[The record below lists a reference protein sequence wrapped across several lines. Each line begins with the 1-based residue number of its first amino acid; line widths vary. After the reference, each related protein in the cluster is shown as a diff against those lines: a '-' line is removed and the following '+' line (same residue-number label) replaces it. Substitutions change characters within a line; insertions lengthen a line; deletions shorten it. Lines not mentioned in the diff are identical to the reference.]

1 MYTLII
7 SKDKEEIR
15 EIKKV
20 LDNMFENQTYIIANS
35 ESQAREIID
44 EKQISLAF
52 IKITSLKDIE
62 LAKKII
68 KKNPV
73 VNIIFISDTKDFAYN
88 AFEIYASG
96 YIVKPITEEKIR
108 KNLEHLRFQLNGT
121 NKKRVE
127 VHCFGKFDIFVDGV

>member
-7 SKDKEEIR
+7 NKDKEEIV
-15 EIKKV
+15 EIKNV
-20 LDNMFENQTYIIANS
+20 LDNMFENQTYIIENS

-68 KKNPV
+68 KK
-73 VNIIFISDTKDFAYN
+73 I
-88 AFEIYASG
+88 
-96 YIVKPITEEKIR
+96 
-108 KNLEHLRFQLNGT
+108 Q
-121 NKKRVE
+121 
-127 VHCFGKFDIFVDGV
+127 

>member
-20 LDNMFENQTYIIANS
+20 LDNMFENQ
-35 ESQAREIID
+35 SQAREIID

-73 VNIIFISDTKDFAYN
+73 VNIIFISETKDFAYN

-108 KNLEHLRFQLNGT
+108 KNLEHLI
-121 NKKRVE
+121 KWYE
-127 VHCFGKFDIFVDGV
+127 